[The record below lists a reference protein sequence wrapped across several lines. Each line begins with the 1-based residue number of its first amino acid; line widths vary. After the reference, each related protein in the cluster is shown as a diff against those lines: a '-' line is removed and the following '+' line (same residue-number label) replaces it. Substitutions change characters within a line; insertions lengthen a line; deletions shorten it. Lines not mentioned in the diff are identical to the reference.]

1 MKSIRKHFYLTLGRR
16 FIILASV
23 TFLFPLAI
31 FACFASQNYS
41 EAVNLKLE
49 QMTDAALGLIDK
61 NIDYIIN
68 DVESTANLI
77 TTNASTQTLLLEK
90 EPEKYTTDYRQKE
103 LAVKNLLVN
112 VTNNKDF
119 LIRSISVMNTPLST
133 NTEAASPLNQSAI
146 INP

>member
-1 MKSIRKHFYLTLGRR
+1 M
-16 FIILASV
+16 
-23 TFLFPLAI
+23 AI

-119 LIRSISVMNTPLST
+119 FDTVYIGNEYTTVNKYRSSI
-133 NTEAASPLNQSAI
+133 ASDQSAI